1 MHALVSSEVG
11 RRELLL
17 GNEAVVRGALEAGVG
32 LVTGYPGT
40 PASEIGDTFAELH
53 AERGIRFEYSVNEKV
68 ALELA
73 FGASLT
79 GVRTL
84 TSMKHLG
91 LTYAGD
97 PLSTMPAIGVVGGM
111 VIVSAADPGCLTSPN
126 EQDQRHLGRMM
137 GLPTLDPASPEEARQ
152 MTAFAFTLSEACEL
166 PVLLRITTR
175 VCHTRA
181 PVTFEALSPTRQTG
195 VFTRNP
201 KRFLPTPV
209 NARALRETLELRL
222 EKACALL
229 TASPFNR
236 VVPGEGRRALVT
248 SGAPR
253 NVVQAVQQ
261 RLGTRLPVLELG
273 AVHPLPHELI
283 VPFLRGCDELLV
295 VEELT
300 PYLEDS
306 LLAIAHHFGVA
317 VRIHGKRDGMMQG
330 PFELD
335 VGEVERRVR
344 HFLGLQRSE
353 AGPPAAPLKLP
364 ERPPVLCAGCLHR
377 NVFFAATSVF
387 GEDATW
393 VNDIGCYTLGANEP
407 YRAGDVL
414 LAMGSSVPLASGIA
428 RSTGTRVIAFLGDS
442 TFFHS
447 GIPGLVNAV
456 EHQDDVVVVIL
467 DNHVTAMTGFQPN
480 PTSPKASQAG
490 RIPAVVRALGVEV
503 AVVDAGDVA
512 ATMKALEAARTAK
525 GVAVVVAEGPCAQAM
540 LREQGRSAARPPQVD
555 PARCHT
561 CGMKEAG
568 LHCELPPSTRAQKRL
583 AVQHTPPALG
593 KDVPRTSPCS
603 LECPLGICIPAYVGA
618 VAAGEPE
625 RALAA
630 VELRAALPSVC
641 SHICHRPCEQ
651 VCVRAEAGGEP
662 IAINA
667 LKRHL
672 AERSRVAG
680 TPQRPP
686 AGAKVAI
693 VGAGPAGLAA
703 ARELVKRGYA
713 PTLFDAR
720 QRPGGMLEYA
730 VPDYRL
736 PRQVLRRDVEA
747 VLARGVAFEG
757 GARLGRDFT
766 VQGLRQRGFE
776 AVLLALGAQQG
787 RRPAVPGADLHGVG
801 EALAFLERPPACL
814 HERVLVVGGGDVGI
828 DVARTALR
836 GGAASVTLVFPEPEA
851 ELTGARDTV
860 LLAVAEG
867 VRLRPGLAV
876 TALEGDGT
884 IRRARLAQAR
894 DFRRTARGVAFEA
907 GAAAGA
913 VEVDRVVFATG
924 QQGELTGV
932 PPGLERDGWLV
943 ADAHGRTATP
953 WLFAA
958 GDVVSGPSTVTAA
971 MAAGVRAAF
980 GVDTFLSRGRE
991 VVACA
996 APEPRP
1002 RRAHAHAHRPDDL
1015 RVLDDAA
1022 ARTEASRCLLCGLC
1036 ANCET
1041 CVELLA
1047 CPAITRDDGT
1057 PRIVEALCVSC
1068 GACVATCPNHAIG
1081 VPP

>member
-1 MHALVSSEVG
+1 MHELLSSEVG

-97 PLSTMPAIGVVGGM
+97 PLSTMPYIGVVGGM

-137 GLPTLDPASPEEARQ
+137 GLPTLDPASPEEARR

-181 PVTFEALSPTRQTG
+181 PVSFEALSPTRQTG

-201 KRFLPTPV
+201 RRFLPTPA
-209 NARALRETLELRL
+209 NARALRETLERRL

-253 NVVQAVQQ
+253 NVVLAVQE
-261 RLGTRLPVLELG
+261 RLGTKLPVLELG
-273 AVHPLPHELI
+273 AVHPLPDDVIL
-283 VPFLRGCDELLV
+283 PFLRGHDELLV
-295 VEELT
+295 IEELT

-306 LLAIAHHFGVA
+306 LLAMAQHFDVP
-317 VRIHGKRDGMMQG
+317 VRIHGKRDGMMQW

-344 HFLGLQRSE
+344 HFLGLERAE
-353 AGPPAAPLKLP
+353 ATPAAAPLKLP
-364 ERPPVLCAGCLHR
+364 ERAPVLCAGCLHR

-428 RSTGTRVIAFLGDS
+428 RSTGKRVIAFLGDS

-447 GIPGLVNAV
+447 GIPGLVNAI
-456 EHQDDVVVVIL
+456 EAHDDVVVIIL

-480 PTSPKASQAG
+480 ATSPKASQAG

-512 ATMKALEAARTAK
+512 ATVKALEATRTAK
-525 GVAVVVAEGPCAQAM
+525 GVSVVVAEGPCAQAM
-540 LREQGRSAARPPQVD
+540 LREKGRSQEPPPRVD
-555 PARCHT
+555 PSRCHT
-561 CGMKEAG
+561 CGMSEAG
-568 LHCELPPSTRAQKRL
+568 LYCELPASTRVQKRM
-583 AVQHTPPALG
+583 AVQHTPAALG

-618 VAAGEPE
+618 IAAGEPD

-651 VCVRAEAGGEP
+651 VCVHAEAGGES

-672 AERSRVAG
+672 TERSPKP
-680 TPQRPP
+680 PQPRPAP
-686 AGAKVAI
+686 GGAKVAI

-720 QRPGGMLEYA
+720 ERPGGMLEYA

-736 PRQVLRRDVEA
+736 PRQVLRRDVET
-747 VLARGVAFEG
+747 VLALGVAFEG
-757 GARLGRDFT
+757 GRRLGRDFT
-766 VQGLRQRGFE
+766 LESLRERGFE
-776 AVLLALGAQQG
+776 AVLLALGAQRG
-787 RRPAVPGADLHGVG
+787 RRPSLPGADLHGVG
-801 EALAFLERPPACL
+801 DALAFLEQPPACP

-828 DVARTALR
+828 DVARTAMR
-836 GGAASVTLVFPEPEA
+836 NGAASVTLAFPEPES
-851 ELTGARDTV
+851 EMTGARDTV
-860 LLAVAEG
+860 LLATAEG
-867 VRLRPGLAV
+867 VRLRSGVAV

-884 IRRARLAQAR
+884 IRRAKLAEAR
-894 DFRRTARGVAFEA
+894 GFQRTAKGVTFEVGAPA
-907 GAAAGA
+907 GTL
-913 VEVDRVVFATG
+913 EVDRVLFATG
-924 QQGELTGV
+924 QQSELSGV
-932 PPGLERDGWLV
+932 PAALARDGWLA
-943 ADAHGRTATP
+943 ADVHGRTATP

-980 GVDTFLSRGRE
+980 GIDSHLAKGRA
-991 VVACA
+991 VAPCA
-996 APEPRP
+996 APPPRE
-1002 RRAHAHAHRPDDL
+1002 RRAHARAHRPDDL
-1015 RVLDDAA
+1015 RVLDAAA
-1022 ARTEASRCLLCGLC
+1022 ARAEASRCLLCGLC

-1047 CPAITRDDGT
+1047 CPAIARDDGM
-1057 PRIVEALCVSC
+1057 PRIVDELCVSC
-1068 GACVATCPNHAIG
+1068 GACVDTCPNPAIG
-1081 VPP
+1081 VKP